1 MKQLEADIKN
11 GRYRN
16 LYVLYGPQSYN
27 RKRYK
32 DALIG
37 VFLPQGDTMNL
48 TCFYGKKTDLNE
60 VADTINT
67 MPFLS
72 DKRVVVLE
80 DTDLFT
86 RANDELAQLL
96 ANIPETCV
104 VIFSEEK
111 ADARLKQTKTAKEMG
126 CVAQFGNLTEAELSD
141 WIFKKL
147 SREHRPITKDA
158 LDMFVARCG
167 DDMWQISNELEKV
180 ISYTFGKDGIR
191 CEDVDAVIPAP
202 AEDKI
207 FAMIDSILGGNKKAA
222 LSYYKDLLILR
233 SEPRRVLSLLRDQ
246 LRLMLHAKEL
256 GDEHMT
262 PKMIAEALGN
272 MKESRVKLALSASRK
287 SSKISLT
294 EKIVKCTDTDERIK
308 SGLIDEQIGVEVLI
322 TELCQ

>member
-1 MKQLEADIKN
+1 MKQLEEDIKN
-11 GRYRN
+11 GKYKN

-32 DALIG
+32 DALIRI
-37 VFLPQGDTMNL
+37 FLPQGDSMNL
-48 TCFYGKKTDLNE
+48 TTFYGKKIDLNE
-60 VADTINT
+60 VSDTINT

-80 DTDLFT
+80 DTELFT

-96 ANIPETCV
+96 ANIPETSV

-111 ADARLKQTKTAKEMG
+111 ADARLKQTKAAKADG
-126 CVAQFGNLTEAELSD
+126 CVAEFGNLSESELRD
-141 WIFKKL
+141 WIFRKL
-147 SREHRPITKDA
+147 SREHRPITRDA
-158 LDMFVARCG
+158 LDMFIARCG

-191 CEDVDAVIPAP
+191 CEDVDAVIGAP
-202 AEDKI
+202 AEDRI
-207 FAMIDSILGGNKKAA
+207 FAMIDSILCGNKKAA
-222 LSYYKDLLILR
+222 LSYYKDLLVLR

-246 LRLMLHAKEL
+246 LRLMLHAREL
-256 GDEHMT
+256 SNENMT
-262 PKMIAEALGN
+262 PAKIAAELGN
-272 MKESRVKLALSASRK
+272 MKESRVKMALSASRK
-287 SSKISLT
+287 SSKISLVD
-294 EKIVKCTDTDERIK
+294 KIVKCTDTDERIK